1 MKAIRKISRK
11 QQCDLAIKVV
21 RDIKLSA
28 TEIQTCTKA
37 AIQPYCDVS
46 FMPCV
51 GADFKDK
58 DYSFEY
64 FRSTIAFMKAY
75 LELEES
81 LPISAPA
88 MLMLNCINKK

>member
-1 MKAIRKISRK
+1 MERKISRK
-11 QQCDLAIKVV
+11 QQCDLAIKVI

-28 TEIQTCTKA
+28 IEIQTCTKA
-37 AIQPYCDVS
+37 DIQPYCDVS

-51 GADFKDK
+51 GNDYKDK
-58 DYSFEY
+58 YYSFEY
-64 FRSTIAFMKAY
+64 FRSWVAFMKAY
-75 LELEES
+75 LEYMES